1 VLRRHLPALVA
12 LGVTF
17 AVAGTIVFSQPLG
30 APWWLYADAD
40 ATYVGSSLELASN
53 DHARYVDHPGLPIQE
68 ALAVTFDAEWLATK
82 ALHGTSHAAFMRHRL
97 LHLDR
102 TRGTFRSFAVAFYL
116 AGALLA
122 CWLVAR
128 MLRSWW
134 WGMAAGV
141 LWIGMPAGALD
152 AIQIR
157 PETLLSLLCLVVMF
171 CLTRAFELRSAR
183 WYGWA
188 GIALGFAVVVK
199 LHALGLVVPLA
210 VAALLAPPAPGWRGE
225 LGERARAFVGRHRV
239 LVGVVV
245 TLWLLLAVRYTA
257 PHFPFRGASKS
268 GVAFAVLLIV
278 VFAVHTVLALRAER
292 SGSPRMR
299 RLLDPFHSFVLGAI
313 LLGLAVPISIVVDDG
328 IRALGATRAT
338 LSGGGVNA
346 GVKPFALSGID
357 FGAWPLREALLVFVV
372 AGVAAAYGLWK
383 RELVPVL
390 WFLGAAV
397 LAVMASARLGVTRYY
412 APPFV
417 VSIPPALWLLKRLRA
432 PGVVAAT
439 ALVLVVAAPQ
449 LQHRTDQAD
458 AARQDERVAAALLA
472 RTHLAPGQVA
482 LVTPGGASADAC
494 YFAVVQPY
502 LGDHPVYPYRALPAL
517 SSQATDYAA
526 AHGLKAVT
534 VSGFAPAHQNC

>member
-12 LGVTF
+12 LAVTF
-17 AVAGTIVFSQPLG
+17 AVSATIVFSQPLG

-53 DHARYVDHPGLPIQE
+53 DHTRYVDHPGLPIQE
-68 ALAVTFDAEWLATK
+68 ALAVAFDAQWLA
-82 ALHGTSHAAFMRHRL
+82 ARVVHGTSHAAFMQYRL

-102 TRGTFRSFAVAFYL
+102 TRGTFRSFAVLFYL

-122 CWLVAR
+122 CILVAR

-141 LWIGMPAGALD
+141 LWVGMPAGALD

-157 PETLLSLLCLVVMF
+157 PETLLALLSLVVMF
-171 CLTRAFELRSAR
+171 CVTRAFELRSAR

-188 GIALGFAVVVK
+188 GLALGFTVMVK
-199 LHALGLVVPLA
+199 LHALGLAVPLV
-210 VAALLAPPAPGWRGE
+210 VAALVAPPQPGWRRE
-225 LGERARAFVGRHRV
+225 LGERVHAFVERH
-239 LVGVVV
+239 LVAVGAAAGI
-245 TLWLLLAVRYTA
+245 WLLLALRYSA
-257 PHFPFRGASKS
+257 PHFPFRSASKT
-268 GVAFAVLLIV
+268 GAAFALLLAV
-278 VFAVHTVLALRAER
+278 VFAVHTVAALRAER
-292 SGSPRMR
+292 SGSPHMQ

-313 LLGLAVPISIVVDDG
+313 LLGMALPISIVVDDG

-338 LSGGGVNA
+338 LTGGGVNA
-346 GVKPFALSGID
+346 GVKPFDLRGVD
-357 FGAWPLREALLVFVV
+357 FGAWPLREALLVFAIA
-372 AGVAAAYGLWK
+372 AGAAAYGLWK

-390 WFLGAAV
+390 WFIGAAV

-417 VSIPPALWLLKRLRA
+417 VSIPPALWLLRRLRL
-432 PGVVAAT
+432 PGAIAA
-439 ALVLVVAAPQ
+439 AVLVVVVALPQ
-449 LQHRTDQAD
+449 LQHRDDQAD

-472 RTHLAPGQVA
+472 RAHLAPGKAA
-482 LVTPGGASADAC
+482 LVAPGGASADAC

-502 LGDHPVYPYRALPAL
+502 LADHPVYPYRALPAGT
-517 SSQATDYAA
+517 SRAEDYAHG
-526 AHGLKAVT
+526 HGLTLVRI
-534 VSGFAPAHQNC
+534 GGPAPAHQNC